1 MAHPPSSGG
10 FDVEPDDLYAVS
22 RNVAEQQDA
31 YHQHAKQLLSGHSEY
46 QASGGGGNAAAAFG
60 APYNKAASSVLHVW
74 GRSVAS
80 IGGVSTGLTVTAN
93 NYVKAEEATNHKSSG
108 SSANEHPP
116 SVIEK
121 APNYPEPPSIYRDAT
136 AEGVDDFLDDLPAI
150 EDAIQHVL
158 LDRFKGF
165 AKVAENLPLADSD
178 ELRALA
184 DLWHTAA
191 QKHTDAGTEFS
202 TQIAGITNTQN
213 DEWQAAMHT
222 FCRSIWGTTAWGS
235 DPNRPSDGYIWG
247 HGKKPGPH
255 GPDHRNAT
263 SRPILEVQRDSAK
276 KLADS
281 CEEWADAADDAR
293 RKLKQIFVQA
303 VKDTIKEIIGDFDVV
318 EKAKLM
324 LMGMN
329 EIAAIFLQ
337 KLDQG
342 AIAQAMEKYE
352 NRAHTIGESLTNL
365 KDPLAEAARSAPT
378 FAAEEARSE
387 AVGNRALHEF
397 KPDHTW
403 NVPDDDKS
411 KHAYPIDLASQ
422 EEKQAGNP
430 NSHAHPIDKHV
441 GKTDEQLTQRLRDD
455 LRPNGKIAPTS
466 SSTFKDMHDA
476 QKFTQGNIDD
486 NEQRIREWLS
496 SSPPSSSLS
505 IESQGAGNEI
515 TGRSVSKQDYMSQ
528 GDDAKPQNAH
538 GVQTILRYEPNMTP
552 KFVVLT
558 SYPKD

>member
-1 MAHPPSSGG
+1 MVNAPSSGG
-10 FDVEPDDLYAVS
+10 FDVDPDDLYAVS
-22 RNVAEQQDA
+22 RNIAGQQDA
-31 YHQHAKQLLSGHSEY
+31 YHSHAKQLLSGHSECRN
-46 QASGGGGNAAAAFG
+46 SGGGGIAAAAFG
-60 APYNKAASSVLHVW
+60 APYDKTVSRILQVW
-74 GRSVAS
+74 GRSIAS
-80 IGGVSTGLTVTAN
+80 VGGVSTGLTVTAN

-108 SSANEHPP
+108 SSAAAHPP

-121 APNYPEPPSIYRDAT
+121 APNYPSPPSIYREAT
-136 AEGVDDFLDDLPAI
+136 AEGIDDFLDDLPAI
-150 EDAIQHVL
+150 EEAVQLAL

-165 AKVAENLPLADSD
+165 VKVAENLPLADSD
-178 ELRALA
+178 ELRSLA
-184 DLWHTAA
+184 DLWRAA
-191 QKHTDAGTEFS
+191 ARNHTDAGTEFS
-202 TQIAGITNTQN
+202 AEIAGITNTQN

-235 DPNRPSDGYIWG
+235 DPNRPSDGYVWG

-255 GPDHRNAT
+255 GPDYRNAS
-263 SRPILEVQRDSAK
+263 SRPILEVQRDAAK
-276 KLADS
+276 GMAAS

-293 RKLKQIFVQA
+293 RKLKQVFVQA
-303 VKDTIKEIIGDFDVV
+303 VKETIKEIVGDFDVV

-342 AIAQAMEKYE
+342 AIAQAMEGYE
-352 NRAHTIGESLTNL
+352 NRAHTIGQSLT
-365 KDPLAEAARSAPT
+365 KFEDPLDEAERSAPT
-378 FAAEEARSE
+378 FAAEEARAE

-397 KPDHTW
+397 EPEHTW
-403 NVPDDDKS
+403 NVPEDDKS
-411 KHAYPIDLASQ
+411 KHAFPIDLASQ

-455 LRPNGKIAPTS
+455 LRPNGKISPSS
-466 SSTFKDMHDA
+466 SSTFENIHDA
-476 QKFTQGNIDD
+476 QKFTQENIDD
-486 NEQRIREWLS
+486 NERKIREWLAS
-496 SSPPSSSLS
+496 DPPPSSLS
-505 IESQGAGNEI
+505 IESPEGNKEV
-515 TGRSVSKQDYMSQ
+515 TGRSVSRQDYMAQ
-528 GDDAKPQNAH
+528 GDGAKPEDVH
-538 GVQTILRYEPNMTP
+538 RVQTILRYEPNMTP